1 MSDQAI
7 VQEDPVLKII
17 RSYKD
22 LEERL
27 NGYRPKRLLAGL
39 KARRLKRK
47 VSKLEKKAEQ
57 YISKNGEQVMFES
70 ARKSAL
76 ETAETSGIYGSL
88 PSLKERLKG
97 SANLAYELAE
107 FVFKSFIPFSL
118 LYYAPKKIKEEG
130 LTGNKKRMIYAVAV
144 FGELAKTTLYTAL
157 MIYCTTGIAPVP
169 GENLAKKIR
178 QEQVIE
184 KVDTL
189 PRHIPADSDEQFI

>member
-7 VQEDPVLKII
+7 AQEDPVLKII

-27 NGYRPKRLLAGL
+27 NGFRPKRLLAGL
-39 KARRLKRK
+39 KARRLKKK
-47 VSKLEKKAEQ
+47 VGKLEKKAEQ
-57 YISKNGEQVMFES
+57 YIRQNGEQVPFKS
-70 ARKSAL
+70 VRKSAL
-76 ETAETSGIYGSL
+76 ETAESSGIYGRL

-107 FVFKSFIPFSL
+107 FVIKSAIPFSF
-118 LYYAPKKIKEEG
+118 LYYAPKKVNEEG
-130 LTGNKKRMIYAVAV
+130 ITGNKKRKIYVVAA

-157 MIYCTTGIAPVP
+157 IMYCITGSIPVP
-169 GENLAKKIR
+169 GEDLAKKTG

-184 KVDTL
+184 KVDPP
-189 PRHIPADSDEQFI
+189 PRYIITDSDEKLI